1 MAKQK
6 GSRII
11 IHLECT
17 TCRTNTGKRSEG
29 VSRYTTIKNRR
40 NTPTRLEIKKF
51 CPHCNSH
58 TVHKETK

>member
-6 GSRII
+6 GSRIT

-17 TCRTNTGKRSEG
+17 VCRTNLNKRVNG

-40 NTPTRLEIKKF
+40 NTPSRLELKKF
-51 CPHCNSH
+51 CPYCNLH
-58 TVHKETK
+58 TAHRETK